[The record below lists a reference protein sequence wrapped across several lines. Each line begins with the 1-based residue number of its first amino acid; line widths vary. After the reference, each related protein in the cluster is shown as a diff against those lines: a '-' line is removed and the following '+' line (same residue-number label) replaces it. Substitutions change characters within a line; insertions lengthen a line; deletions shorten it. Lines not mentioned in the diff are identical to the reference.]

1 MQKRGRI
8 LWVFLA
14 AAVIALL
21 ALGYAARTYLRP
33 DQSAIAKNKAIVRLA
48 IPSNG
53 AAFWPTYVADKQG
66 FYAAQ
71 GLEVRRSVVDPNITV
86 SSLIG
91 GAMDIAFA
99 DSTQLLF
106 ALEKHADLVVVGL
119 SADRQPYRLM
129 TAPSITTLAGLKGK
143 KIGVA
148 SEIDVYTYVL
158 KTILRGAGLNPDKD
172 VVWVVG
178 GNQQRRLAAM
188 TGGNI
193 DAGFFSPPSDSRL
206 RKAGFNG
213 LAFAPDY
220 VPHLML
226 STQVVRR
233 TWTQSNGDVL
243 RRLLHAQTAAV
254 QWLYDPKNKQEAIA
268 ILVEQTGAK
277 PDDAQEAYEY
287 FVAPH
292 AWQDGCVH
300 EEGLFSVIRI
310 MRETHQLTS
319 ITESDVPKFADGEW
333 CAG

>member
-1 MQKRGRI
+1 MSQRGRMPWM
-8 LWVFLA
+8 LLA
-14 AAVIALL
+14 AAAIA
-21 ALGYAARTYLRP
+21 ALGLGYIARTHLGTDR
-33 DQSAIAKNKAIVRLA
+33 SANSKAIVRLA

-53 AAFWPTYVADKQG
+53 AAFWPAYVAAKQG

-71 GLEVRRSVVDPNITV
+71 GLEVRQSVVDPNITV

-129 TAPSITTLAGLKGK
+129 AAPAITTVAGLKGK

-158 KTILRGAGLNPDKD
+158 KTILRGAGLDPDKD
-172 VVWVVG
+172 VMWVVG

-193 DAGFFSPPSDSRL
+193 DAGFFSPPSDARL

-233 TWTQSNGDVL
+233 DWTRSNGDVL

-254 QWLYDPKNKQEAIA
+254 KWLYDPQNKQAAIA
-268 ILVEQTGAK
+268 ILVAQTGAK
-277 PDDAQEAYEY
+277 SEDAEEAYKY

-310 MRETHQLTS
+310 MRETQQLAS
-319 ITESDVPKFADGEW
+319 ITEADVPKFADGEW